1 MDNAAKTIGRLR
13 AHARGSGPEAE
24 IAKELLKHLEAK
36 YPAAAAEAAAV
47 EEPTKEVR
55 FSLKNSHDK
64 RLLVR
69 LAYYLGID
77 PLYEKSSAS
86 RQIWLRGPRSVVE
99 AVPQIY
105 KLLAKRLADL
115 HMGTTVG
122 FLLGA
127 LPLEVDRRAA
137 GDEKD
142 GLQLSDEALHA
153 ARTAMLLAQR
163 APLRRSLGPGS
174 GSAGR

>member
-24 IAKELLKHLEAK
+24 IAKDLLKHLEAK
-36 YPAAAAEAAAV
+36 HPAAARDADAA
-47 EEPTKEVR
+47 EEPTGEIR
-55 FSLKNSHDK
+55 FNLKSAHER

-77 PLYEKSSAS
+77 PLYTKGSAS
-86 RQIWLRGPRSVVE
+86 REIWLRGPRSVVE
-99 AVPQIY
+99 AVPKIY

-127 LPLEVDRRAA
+127 LPIEQDRSSA
-137 GDEKD
+137 GEEKE
-142 GLQLSDEALHA
+142 GPQLSEEALHA
-153 ARTAMLLAQR
+153 ARTAMLLACR
-163 APLRRSLGPGS
+163 APLRRSLGPG
-174 GSAGR
+174 AGPTG

>member
-24 IAKELLKHLEAK
+24 IAKELLKSLEAK
-36 YPAAAAEAAAV
+36 YPAAARDADAA
-47 EEPTKEVR
+47 EEPTGEIR
-55 FSLKNSHDK
+55 FSLKNAHDR

-69 LAYYLGID
+69 LTYYLGID
-77 PLYEKSSAS
+77 PLYVKATAS
-86 RQIWLRGPRSVVE
+86 REIWLRGPRSVVQ
-99 AVPQIY
+99 AVPEMY

-127 LPLEVDRRAA
+127 LPLEVDRSAA
-137 GDEKD
+137 GNEKE
-142 GLQLSDEALHA
+142 GRSSALM
-153 ARTAMLLAQR
+153 RCRLR
-163 APLRRSLGPGS
+163 APRCNWRGVLR
-174 GSAGR
+174 